1 MKRGNDG
8 NGHARVMVDNVR
20 IAWVKERDVDND
32 TPQGVGTVN
41 LELTAGIYMNIDPK
55 SNSIGRV
62 LRGWVP

>member
-1 MKRGNDG
+1 
-8 NGHARVMVDNVR
+8 MVDNVR